1 MIEEVIM
8 VRDAF
13 NAQEFDAVSFK
24 NCPNNSIKTDR
35 ILAFMI
41 LTSCSIFV
49 FMVFRERHQKK
60 KVFNS
65 SKLSFE
71 DSQDLDLH

>member
-13 NAQEFDAVSFK
+13 NTQEFDAINFK
-24 NCPNNSIKTDR
+24 NGSNNSIKTDR
-35 ILAFMI
+35 ILAFM
-41 LTSCSIFV
+41 LLASCSIVV
-49 FMVFRERHQKK
+49 FMVFREQQQKK
-60 KVFNS
+60 KLFNS

-71 DSQDLDLH
+71 DSQDSELH

>member
-13 NAQEFDAVSFK
+13 NEQNFDAVSFK
-24 NCPNNSIKTDR
+24 NGPNNSIKTNR
-35 ILAFMI
+35 ILAFM
-41 LTSCSIFV
+41 LLASCSIVV
-49 FMVFRERHQKK
+49 FMVFREQQQKK

-71 DSQDLDLH
+71 DSQDSDLH

>member
-8 VRDAF
+8 VRDAL
-13 NAQEFDAVSFK
+13 NAQNFDAVSFK
-24 NCPNNSIKTDR
+24 NNPNNSIKTDR
-35 ILAFMI
+35 ILAFM
-41 LTSCSIFV
+41 LLASCSIVV
-49 FMVFRERHQKK
+49 FMVFKEQQQKK

-71 DSQDLDLH
+71 DSQDSDLH

>member
-13 NAQEFDAVSFK
+13 NAQNFEAVNFK
-24 NCPNNSIKTDR
+24 KGSNNSIKTDR
-35 ILAFMI
+35 ILAFM
-41 LTSCSIFV
+41 LLASCSIVV
-49 FMVFRERHQKK
+49 FMVFREQQQKK
-60 KVFNS
+60 KLFNS

-71 DSQDLDLH
+71 DSQDSDLH

>member
-13 NAQEFDAVSFK
+13 NAQNFDAVSFK
-24 NCPNNSIKTDR
+24 NGTNNSIKTDR
-35 ILAFMI
+35 ILAFMLLASWSLI
-41 LTSCSIFV
+41 V
-49 FMVFRERHQKK
+49 FMVFREQHQKK

-71 DSQDLDLH
+71 DSQDSDLH

>member
-13 NAQEFDAVSFK
+13 NTQKFDAVSFK
-24 NCPNNSIKTDR
+24 NGPNNSIKTDR
-35 ILAFMI
+35 ILAFM
-41 LTSCSIFV
+41 LLASCSIVV
-49 FMVFRERHQKK
+49 FMVFREQQQKK
-60 KVFNS
+60 KLFNS

-71 DSQDLDLH
+71 DSQDSEVH

>member
-13 NAQEFDAVSFK
+13 NTQKFDAINFK
-24 NCPNNSIKTDR
+24 NSPNNSIKTDR
-35 ILAFMI
+35 ILAFM
-41 LTSCSIFV
+41 LLASCSIVV
-49 FMVFRERHQKK
+49 FMVFREQQQKK
-60 KVFNS
+60 KLFNS

-71 DSQDLDLH
+71 DSQDSELH